1 MSDNLTTGAFDISEE
16 MLEMGKRA
24 KKAAKKLNELSSLRN
39 DALSAMSTALIFNKE
54 EILKANAEDISL
66 AKKNGMSDAMIDRL
80 TLTEQRIISMSA
92 GITAVIASGEPLG
105 KILDGKTLPNGLKY
119 EKITVP
125 LGVIGIIFEARPNVT
140 SDAAALCLKAGS
152 ACILRGGKE
161 AFNSNNAIVNVLRNA
176 VSSVGL
182 DENSI
187 QLVQNTS
194 RESATE
200 MMHLKGYLDVL
211 IPRGGKGLIR
221 SVVEN
226 SKVPVIETGA
236 GNCHIYVDADAD
248 IDMTR
253 DIVFNAKTSR
263 PSVCNAAEKL
273 LVHKDIYKEAL
284 PIIAQKLQEKNVEIR
299 GDKRVCELLGS
310 KAKAAT
316 DEDWSTEY
324 NDYIMSVKIVDSIE
338 EAVDHIERYS
348 TKHSEAIVTKN
359 IASAD
364 YFTKNID
371 SACVYVNA
379 STRFTDGGKWDS
391 EPKSVFLHKNYTQEA
406 PWVLSKSFPTNI
418 SSTETVKSDNSKER
432 LS

>member
-39 DALSAMSTALIFNKE
+39 EALSAMSTALIFNKE

-92 GITAVIASGEPLG
+92 GITAVIASAEPLG

-161 AFNSNNAIVNVLRNA
+161 AFNSNNAIVNVLRKA

-248 IDMTR
+248 IDMAR

-379 STRFTDGGKWDS
+379 STRFTDGGEMGLGAEIGISTQK
-391 EPKSVFLHKNYTQEA
+391 LHARGPMGLEQIVSYKYIIHGNGQ
-406 PWVLSKSFPTNI
+406 I
-418 SSTETVKSDNSKER
+418 R
-432 LS
+432 

>member
-1 MSDNLTTGAFDISEE
+1 MSDNLTTATFDISEE
-16 MLEMGKRA
+16 MLEMGKCA

-39 DALSAMSTALIFNKE
+39 DALSAMSMALLFNKE
-54 EILKANAEDISL
+54 EILKANAEDIAL

-80 TLTEQRIISMSA
+80 TLTEQRISSMSA
-92 GITAVIASGEPLG
+92 GIMAVIASGEPLG

-161 AFNSNNAIVNVLRNA
+161 AFNSNNAIVNVLRKA

-248 IDMTR
+248 IDMAR

-273 LVHKDIYKEAL
+273 IIHKDIYKEAL
-284 PIIAQKLQEKNVEIR
+284 PVIAEKLMEKNVEIR
-299 GDKRVCELLGS
+299 GDERVCELLGS

-316 DEDWSTEY
+316 EEDWSTEY

-348 TKHSEAIVTKN
+348 TKHSEAIITKN
-359 IASAD
+359 VASAD

-379 STRFTDGGKWDS
+379 STRFTDGGEMGLGAEIGISTQK
-391 EPKSVFLHKNYTQEA
+391 LHARGPMGLEQIVSYKYIIHGNGQ
-406 PWVLSKSFPTNI
+406 I
-418 SSTETVKSDNSKER
+418 R
-432 LS
+432 

>member
-236 GNCHIYVDADAD
+236 GNCHIYVDANAD
-248 IDMTR
+248 IDMAR

-379 STRFTDGGKWDS
+379 STRFTDGGEMGLGAEIGISTQK
-391 EPKSVFLHKNYTQEA
+391 LHARGPMGLEQIVSYKYIIHGNGQ
-406 PWVLSKSFPTNI
+406 I
-418 SSTETVKSDNSKER
+418 R
-432 LS
+432 